1 MEIGIPR
8 IWDNFASLF
17 ATPYEKLGVHVT
29 AWPPATV
36 GTMVTFLKSDLLFL
50 TSHSFRVI
58 LLVSGD
64 MSAVLSRV
72 VHP

>member
-1 MEIGIPR
+1 
-8 IWDNFASLF
+8 
-17 ATPYEKLGVHVT
+17 
-29 AWPPATV
+29 
-36 GTMVTFLKSDLLFL
+36 MVTFLKSDLLFL

-72 VHP
+72 AHP